1 MPTIINP
8 EKLEMKADPSAL
20 DAFKLK
26 SITPRLGEV
35 CNSKHMMF
43 DIRQLEPGKYSFPY
57 HFHHN
62 AEELMMIVSG
72 SLTMRTAEG
81 FQVVNKGELV
91 FCEVGE
97 TGVHQ
102 FYNHTDAPCIYLD
115 IRTTPGI
122 DVTVYPDSGKV
133 NILQLKTVFE
143 KSTKV
148 DYNKGEENVKEI
160 WEKLKKK

>member
-72 SLTMRTAEG
+72 SLPCA
-81 FQVVNKGELV
+81 QPKV
-91 FCEVGE
+91 F
-97 TGVHQ
+97 
-102 FYNHTDAPCIYLD
+102 
-115 IRTTPGI
+115 
-122 DVTVYPDSGKV
+122 
-133 NILQLKTVFE
+133 
-143 KSTKV
+143 
-148 DYNKGEENVKEI
+148 
-160 WEKLKKK
+160 KL